1 MSRFFPE
8 PQLTERSFSS
18 TAILTA
24 RTQETKPRRRL
35 TADERRR
42 AILSAAQEVFAGRGY
57 HGSSI
62 DEIAQAAGIS
72 KALIY
77 EHFPSKKDL
86 HVSLL
91 DMHVQEL
98 FERLAGAA
106 ATDEPGDVRLRK
118 GLDAFLAWVEEHRD
132 AFRMVFR
139 DAADPEVADVV
150 RRVQAQA
157 TTAVAALMATEP
169 MAPAAS
175 EEAREL
181 AISMLAQQL
190 TGGMQALA
198 LWWDDHP
205 DVPREV
211 VVDSAMDFCWLGLER
226 VRDGEN
232 MRAGGTAKRGRA
244 KSRA

>member
-1 MSRFFPE
+1 M
-8 PQLTERSFSS
+8 T
-18 TAILTA
+18 
-24 RTQETKPRRRL
+24 RTTQDQKPRRRL
-35 TADERRR
+35 SAEERRR
-42 AILSAAQEVFAGRGY
+42 AILTAAQDVFAVRGY

-98 FERLAGAA
+98 FDRLAANA
-106 ATDEPGDVRLRK
+106 ATEEPGEIRLRN
-118 GLDAFLAWVEEHRD
+118 GLDAFFGWVEDHRG

-139 DAADPEVADVV
+139 DAADPEVSDVV
-150 RRVQAQA
+150 RRIQGQA
-157 TTAVAALMATEP
+157 TAAVAALMATEP

-175 EEAREL
+175 EQARERG
-181 AISMLAQQL
+181 IHMLAQQL

-198 LWWDDHP
+198 LWWDENL
-205 DVPREV
+205 DVPRSA

-226 VRDGEN
+226 VRDGQHI
-232 MRAGGTAKRGRA
+232 RPDGKLTRRGR
-244 KSRA
+244 S

>member
-1 MSRFFPE
+1 V
-8 PQLTERSFSS
+8 
-18 TAILTA
+18 AA
-24 RTQETKPRRRL
+24 RTQESKPRRRL

-42 AILSAAQEVFAGRGY
+42 AILTAAQGVFASRGY

-62 DEIAQAAGIS
+62 DEIAQAGGIS

-98 FERLAGAA
+98 FDRLAANA
-106 ATDEPGDVRLRK
+106 ATEEPGHQRLRN
-118 GLDAFLAWVEEHRD
+118 GLDAFLGWVEEQRG

-150 RRVQAQA
+150 VRIQGQVTA
-157 TTAVAALMATEP
+157 AVAALMATEP

-175 EEAREL
+175 EEARERG
-181 AISMLAQQL
+181 IRMLAQQL

-198 LWWDDHP
+198 LWWIDNP
-205 DVPREV
+205 EVPRSV
-211 VVDSAMDFCWLGLER
+211 VLDSAMDFCWLGLER
-226 VRDGEN
+226 VRDGEHLRPDGTTVR
-232 MRAGGTAKRGRA
+232 RARSKPRA
-244 KSRA
+244 

>member
-1 MSRFFPE
+1 V
-8 PQLTERSFSS
+8 
-18 TAILTA
+18 TA
-24 RTQETKPRRRL
+24 RTQSEKPRRRL
-35 TADERRR
+35 TAEERRR
-42 AILSAAQEVFAGRGY
+42 AILNAAQEVFAGRGY

-98 FERLAGAA
+98 FDRLAASA
-106 ATDEPGDVRLRK
+106 ATDEPGDVRLRR
-118 GLDAFLAWVEEHRD
+118 GLDAFLGWVEEQRG

-150 RRVQAQA
+150 RRVQSQA
-157 TTAVAALMATEP
+157 TAAVAALMATEP
-169 MAPAAS
+169 MVPAAS
-175 EEAREL
+175 EQAREL
-181 AISMLAQQL
+181 GIRMLAQQL

-198 LWWDDHP
+198 LWWDENP
-205 DVPREV
+205 EVPRSV
-211 VVDSAMDFCWLGLER
+211 VLDSAMDFCWLGLER
-226 VRDGEN
+226 VRDGEH
-232 MRAGGTAKRGRA
+232 MRPDGTQAKRSRA
-244 KSRA
+244 KPRS

>member
-1 MSRFFPE
+1 V
-8 PQLTERSFSS
+8 TRS
-18 TAILTA
+18 
-24 RTQETKPRRRL
+24 TQDSKPRRRL
-35 TADERRR
+35 SADERRS
-42 AILSAAQEVFAGRGY
+42 AILTAAQDVFAGRGY

-98 FERLAGAA
+98 FDRLAANA
-106 ATDEPGDVRLRK
+106 ATEEPGEVRLRR
-118 GLDAFLAWVEEHRD
+118 GLDAFLGWVEEQRG

-150 RRVQAQA
+150 LRIQAQA
-157 TTAVAALMATEP
+157 TAAVAALMATEP

-175 EEAREL
+175 EQARERG
-181 AISMLAQQL
+181 IRMIAQQL

-198 LWWDDHP
+198 LWWDENP
-205 DVPREV
+205 DVPRSV
-211 VVDSAMDFCWLGLER
+211 VLDSAMDFVWLGLER
-226 VRDGEN
+226 VRDGEH
-232 MRAGGTAKRGRA
+232 MLPDGKTARR
-244 KSRA
+244 SRSRPRS

>member
-1 MSRFFPE
+1 VAP
-8 PQLTERSFSS
+8 
-18 TAILTA
+18 
-24 RTQETKPRRRL
+24 RTQDHKPRRRL
-35 TADERRR
+35 TADARRS
-42 AILSAAQEVFAGRGY
+42 AILHAAQDVFAGRGY

-98 FERLAGAA
+98 FERLAANA
-106 ATDEPGDVRLRK
+106 ATQEPGDVRLRN
-118 GLDAFLAWVEEHRD
+118 GLDAFLGWVQERRA

-150 RRVQAQA
+150 FRVQTQA
-157 TTAVAALMATEP
+157 TAAVAALMATEP

-175 EEAREL
+175 AEARERG
-181 AISMLAQQL
+181 IRMLAQQL
-190 TGGMQALA
+190 TGALQALA
-198 LWWDDHP
+198 LWWDDNP
-205 DVPREV
+205 EVPRQTV
-211 VVDSAMDFCWLGLER
+211 LDAAMDFCWVGLER
-226 VRDGEN
+226 VRDGQHS
-232 MRAGGTAKRGRA
+232 RPDATAKRARA
-244 KSRA
+244 KPRA

>member
-1 MSRFFPE
+1 M
-8 PQLTERSFSS
+8 TRS
-18 TAILTA
+18 
-24 RTQETKPRRRL
+24 TQEPKPRRRL

-42 AILSAAQEVFAGRGY
+42 AILAAAQEVFAGRGY

-98 FERLAGAA
+98 FDRLAANA
-106 ATDEPGDVRLRK
+106 ATAEPGNIRLRN
-118 GLDAFLAWVEEHRD
+118 GLDAFFGWVEERRV

-139 DAADPEVADVV
+139 DATDPEVADVV
-150 RRVQAQA
+150 RRVQGQA
-157 TTAVAALMATEP
+157 TAAVAALMATEP

-175 EEAREL
+175 EQAREQG
-181 AISMLAQQL
+181 IRMLAQQL

-198 LWWDDHP
+198 LWWDENP
-205 DVPREV
+205 DVPRSV

-226 VRDGEN
+226 VRDGEHLRPDGKVTR
-232 MRAGGTAKRGRA
+232 RARSGPRP
-244 KSRA
+244 

>member
-1 MSRFFPE
+1 V
-8 PQLTERSFSS
+8 T
-18 TAILTA
+18 
-24 RTQETKPRRRL
+24 RTTQDQKPRRRL

-42 AILSAAQEVFAGRGY
+42 AILDAAQDVFAGRGY

-91 DMHVQEL
+91 HMHVQEL
-98 FERLAGAA
+98 FDRLSASA
-106 ATDEPGDVRLRK
+106 ATEEPGEIRLRA
-118 GLDAFLAWVEEHRD
+118 GLDAFFGWVEDHRG

-139 DAADPEVADVV
+139 DAADPEVSDAV
-150 RRVQAQA
+150 RRIQAQA
-157 TTAVAALMATEP
+157 TAAVAALMATEP
-169 MAPAAS
+169 MVPAAT
-175 EEAREL
+175 EQARERG
-181 AISMLAQQL
+181 IRMLAQQL

-198 LWWDDHP
+198 LWWDENL
-205 DVPREV
+205 DVPRTA

-226 VRDGEN
+226 VRDGQHI
-232 MRAGGTAKRGRA
+232 RPDGKITRRGRG
-244 KSRA
+244 

>member
-1 MSRFFPE
+1 VTRS
-8 PQLTERSFSS
+8 TEDR
-18 TAILTA
+18 
-24 RTQETKPRRRL
+24 QPRRRL

-42 AILSAAQEVFAGRGY
+42 AILHSAQEVFAGRGY

-106 ATDEPGDVRLRK
+106 ATDDPGDVRLRN
-118 GLDAFLAWVEEHRD
+118 GLDAFLGWVEEQRG

-150 RRVQAQA
+150 RRVQTQA
-157 TTAVAALMATEP
+157 TAAVAALMATEP
-169 MAPAAS
+169 MAPVAS
-175 EEAREL
+175 AQVRERG
-181 AISMLAQQL
+181 IRMLAQQL

-198 LWWDDHP
+198 LWWDDNP
-205 DVPREV
+205 EVPRSIV
-211 VVDSAMDFCWLGLER
+211 LDSAMDFCWLGLER
-226 VRDGEN
+226 VRDGEH
-232 MRAGGTAKRGRA
+232 MRPDGTASSRSRSRPRA
-244 KSRA
+244 

>member
-1 MSRFFPE
+1 VTRS
-8 PQLTERSFSS
+8 TER
-18 TAILTA
+18 
-24 RTQETKPRRRL
+24 TQTRRRL

-42 AILSAAQEVFAGRGY
+42 EILTSAQEVFALRGY

-98 FERLAGAA
+98 FDRLAANAA
-106 ATDEPGDVRLRK
+106 GEDPGDIRLRN
-118 GLDAFLAWVEEHRD
+118 GLDAFLGWVEEQRG

-150 RRVQAQA
+150 RRVQGQA
-157 TTAVAALMATEP
+157 TAAVAALMAQEP
-169 MAPAAS
+169 MAPVAS
-175 EEAREL
+175 EQAREL
-181 AISMLAQQL
+181 GIRMLAQQL

-198 LWWDDHP
+198 LWWDENP
-205 DVPREV
+205 EVPRSV
-211 VVDSAMDFCWLGLER
+211 VLDSAMDFCWLGLER
-226 VRDGEN
+226 VRDGEH
-232 MRAGGTAKRGRA
+232 MRPAARRSRRA
-244 KSRA
+244 PRS

>member
-1 MSRFFPE
+1 V
-8 PQLTERSFSS
+8 TRS
-18 TAILTA
+18 
-24 RTQETKPRRRL
+24 TQDPKPRRRL

-42 AILSAAQEVFAGRGY
+42 AILMSAQDVFAQRGY

-98 FERLAGAA
+98 FDRLSANA
-106 ATDEPGDVRLRK
+106 ATEEPGDVRLRN
-118 GLDAFLAWVEEHRD
+118 GLDAFLGWVEEQRG

-150 RRVQAQA
+150 RRIQAQA
-157 TTAVAALMATEP
+157 TAAVAALMATEP

-175 EEAREL
+175 EEARERG
-181 AISMLAQQL
+181 IRMLAQQL

-198 LWWDDHP
+198 LWWDENP
-205 DVPREV
+205 DVPRSV
-211 VVDSAMDFCWLGLER
+211 VLHSAMDFCWLGLER
-226 VRDGEN
+226 VRDGEH
-232 MRAGGTAKRGRA
+232 MRPDGTASNR
-244 KSRA
+244 SRSGPRS

>member
-1 MSRFFPE
+1 V
-8 PQLTERSFSS
+8 TRS
-18 TAILTA
+18 
-24 RTQETKPRRRL
+24 TQDPKPRRRL
-35 TADERRR
+35 SADERRR
-42 AILSAAQEVFAGRGY
+42 AILTAAQEVFAGRGY

-98 FERLAGAA
+98 FDRLSANAG
-106 ATDEPGDVRLRK
+106 TDDPGEIRLRN
-118 GLDAFLAWVEEHRD
+118 GLDAFLGWVEEHRD

-139 DAADPEVADVV
+139 DAADPEVSDVV
-150 RRVQAQA
+150 RRIQGQA
-157 TTAVAALMATEP
+157 TAAVAALMATEP

-175 EEAREL
+175 EQAREQG
-181 AISMLAQQL
+181 IRMLAQQL

-198 LWWDDHP
+198 LWWDDNL
-205 DVPREV
+205 DVPRSV
-211 VVDSAMDFCWLGLER
+211 VLDSAMDFVWLGLER
-226 VRDGEN
+226 VRDGQH
-232 MRAGGTAKRGRA
+232 MRADGKIARRGRG
-244 KSRA
+244 